1 MDNWTE
7 LIDDLVAGR
16 WINPET
22 QDFASVPFESIV
34 IRENMEGQEVELL
47 KMLIQIQL
55 RERQQKNLYK
65 QLF

>member
-34 IRENMEGQEVELL
+34 IKENMEGQEVELL
-47 KMLIQIQL
+47 KQVA
-55 RERQQKNLYK
+55 
-65 QLF
+65 